1 MNLMMKGDCLL
12 RMQEIEAGSV
22 DMVLTD
28 IPYSVTQCHWDSI
41 IPFEPMW
48 ENIYRV
54 IKRNAAIALFG
65 TEPFSSALR
74 LSNQKDYKYDWVWQ
88 KSRPSGFLNAK
99 KQPLRSIENISIFY
113 QEQCLYQPQG
123 ISSCNKQTSTGNSTG
138 SGGTI
143 IYNSLKP
150 GTYTQTSTGYPR
162 QVLTFPS
169 VGRNNT
175 LHPTQKPVDLLEY
188 LVKTYTREGMTVL
201 DFTAGSFSTAIA
213 ALNTGRKF
221 IGIEMDKD
229 YFDAGVQRVQEHITK
244 LDIEPVILL

>member
-1 MNLMMKGDCLL
+1 MNLMMMKGDCLL

-22 DMVLTD
+22 DMVLAD
-28 IPYSVTQCHWDSI
+28 IPYSVTHCHWDSI

-54 IKRNAAIALFG
+54 IKCNAAIALFG

-99 KQPLRSIENISIFY
+99 KQPLRDIQNISIFY
-113 QEQCLYQPQG
+113 QEQCLYRPQDV
-123 ISSCNKQTSTGNSTG
+123 SFCNRQSPTGNSTG
-138 SGGTI
+138 RGGTVV
-143 IYNSLKP
+143 YNSLKP

-169 VGRNNT
+169 VGNA
-175 LHPTQKPVDLLEY
+175 LHPTQKPTDLLEY
-188 LVKTYTREGMTVL
+188 LIKTYTKEGMTVL
-201 DFTAGSFSTAIA
+201 DFTAGSFSTAEA
-213 ALNTGRKF
+213 ASNTNRKF
-221 IGIEMDKD
+221 IGIEKD
-229 YFDAGVQRVQEHITK
+229 PHYFDVGVERLRE
-244 LDIEPVILL
+244 LEPIVKYN